1 MPYIIYVQFI
11 DMGNRW
17 FLTSSDIKKL
27 FSNNAVSMIIEP
39 DFDAMYFGS
48 GVNGS

>member
-1 MPYIIYVQFI
+1 MHYIINVQFI

-17 FLTSSDIKKL
+17 FLTSSEIKKL
-27 FSNNAVSMIIEP
+27 FSNAVSMIIEP